1 MVKPVVL
8 VVEDEPLLR
17 LFASDMIE
25 EAGFEVLQ
33 ASDASD
39 ALVTLQDRLDIRVVF
54 TDVNMPGGIDGIML
68 AIRIRERWP
77 AI

>member
-25 EAGFEVLQ
+25 EAGSEVLQ
-33 ASDASD
+33 AKGRMRPMRS
-39 ALVTLQDRLDIRVVF
+39 
-54 TDVNMPGGIDGIML
+54 
-68 AIRIRERWP
+68 
-77 AI
+77 

>member
-25 EAGFEVLQ
+25 GKRCCQ
-33 ASDASD
+33 AT
-39 ALVTLQDRLDIRVVF
+39 AL
-54 TDVNMPGGIDGIML
+54 NSG
-68 AIRIRERWP
+68 A
-77 AI
+77 